1 MKQSYPNEALFDSKC
16 FDLAEEFLSDTDTF
30 HIHNKARCNEL
41 AALIQQTIEDFIAD
55 ALSNYEP
62 SDTSTSEPDDSSYRR
77 DMINAGRGHLLK

>member
-1 MKQSYPNEALFDSKC
+1 MTAPAKLFDTKC

-30 HIHNKARCNEL
+30 HIHSEARCNEL

-62 SDTSTSEPDDSSYRR
+62 PDSQPSEPDDSSYRR
-77 DMINAGRGHLLK
+77 DMINAGRGHLLR